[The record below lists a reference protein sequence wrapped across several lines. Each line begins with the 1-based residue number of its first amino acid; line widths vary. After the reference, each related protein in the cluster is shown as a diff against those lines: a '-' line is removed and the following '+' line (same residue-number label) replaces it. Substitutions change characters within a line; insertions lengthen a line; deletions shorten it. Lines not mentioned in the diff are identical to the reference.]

1 LCCFLNNGSIEQLF
15 DVLEKSQS
23 LSLYLTKCILA
34 SSWFFICLPVYLYF
48 VLFVCHAA
56 ACFPLQLPSSLFV
69 RMNMKMLKAFP
80 PFFNPK
86 TKKYLGRPC
95 TLGFPLSCKICRM
108 FCCLVWSLDM
118 ARWGFRASPFYSLR
132 TKKGALLRRQS

>member
-1 LCCFLNNGSIEQLF
+1 MVLGSKK
-15 DVLEKSQS
+15 KSQS

-48 VLFVCHAA
+48 VLFVCQAA

-95 TLGFPLSCKICRM
+95 TLGFPSLFGNLSHVLLLGLKPRHGEMGIP
-108 FCCLVWSLDM
+108 
-118 ARWGFRASPFYSLR
+118 GFSILQSPNE
-132 TKKGALLRRQS
+132 KGSSS